1 MTAII
6 MGNRL
11 KKLILCMT
19 VVLSVAVFNL
29 FQVTAV
35 DVNKKCSLT
44 LNQCLSGLNVHLY
57 RVANITETGSYQYT
71 EEFKDAENTTI
82 DLNKLETSE
91 DLKNAAIT
99 LKGYTAGVEGLTKQ
113 ALSSQL
119 CYTNL
124 KTGLYLITADNLEK
138 DNTTYTYLPYLI
150 SLPQGTNYDVSIDF
164 IKYSKNPSHEYKI
177 VKHWV
182 DKGLT
187 HPYKIEVELYEGSTL
202 VKTITLDAENDYAYS
217 WKTEKAMN
225 YSIKEKSVK
234 GYKGIV
240 SSNSNETKTEFIIT
254 NTSIETPGIPVKTG
268 DNTNI
273 NYWITC
279 MAIAGLT
286 LIVLGTIF
294 RRKKIS

>member
-1 MTAII
+1 M
-6 MGNRL
+6 
-11 KKLILCMT
+11 
-19 VVLSVAVFNL
+19 
-29 FQVTAV
+29 
-35 DVNKKCSLT
+35 
-44 LNQCLSGLNVHLY
+44 NVHLY

-202 VKTITLDAENDYAYS
+202 VKTITLDAENNYAYS

-254 NTSIETPGIPVKTG
+254 NTSVETPGTHVKTG

-279 MAIAGLT
+279 MAIAGLI

-294 RRKKIS
+294 RRNKIS

>member
-113 ALSSQL
+113 ASSSQL

-138 DNTTYTYLPYLI
+138 DNATYTYLPYLI

-182 DKGLT
+182 DKGLA
-187 HPYKIEVELYEGSTL
+187 HPEKIEVELYEGSTL
-202 VKTITLDAENDYAYS
+202 VKTITLDAENNYAYS

-254 NTSIETPGIPVKTG
+254 NTSVETPGTHVKTG

-279 MAIAGLT
+279 MAIAGLV
-286 LIVLGTIF
+286 LIVLGIIF

>member
-57 RVANITETGSYQYT
+57 RVASITETGSYQYT
-71 EEFKDAENTTI
+71 EEFKDAENTTV
-82 DLNKLETSE
+82 DLNKLESSE

-99 LKGYTAGVEGLTKQ
+99 LKGYTANVEGLTKQ
-113 ALSSQL
+113 ASSSQL
-119 CYTNL
+119 CCTNL
-124 KTGLYLITADNLEK
+124 QTGLYLITADNLEK

-150 SLPQGTNYDVSIDF
+150 SLPQKTNYDVSIDF

-177 VKHWV
+177 VKHWM

-187 HPYKIEVELYEGSTL
+187 HPDKIEVELYDGSML
-202 VKTITLDAENDYAYS
+202 VKTISLDAANNYAYS

-240 SSNSNETKTEFIIT
+240 SSNSNETKTEYIIT
-254 NTSIETPGIPVKTG
+254 NTSVDTPGTHVKTG

>member
-57 RVANITETGSYQYT
+57 RVASITETGSYQYT
-71 EEFKDAENTTI
+71 EEFKDAENTTV
-82 DLNKLETSE
+82 DLNKLESSE

-99 LKGYTAGVEGLTKQ
+99 LKGYTANVDGLTKQ
-113 ALSSQL
+113 ASSSQL

-124 KTGLYLITADNLEK
+124 QTGLYLIIADNLEK

-150 SLPQGTNYDVSIDF
+150 SLPQKTNYDVSIDF

-177 VKHWV
+177 VKHWM

-187 HPYKIEVELYEGSTL
+187 HPDSIEVELYDGSTL
-202 VKTITLDAENDYAYS
+202 VKTITLDAANNYAYS

-240 SSNSNETKTEFIIT
+240 SSSSNETKTEYIIT
-254 NTSIETPGIPVKTG
+254 NTSVDTPGTHVKTG

-273 NYWITC
+273 NYWIAC
-279 MAIAGLT
+279 MAVAGLI

>member
-57 RVANITETGSYQYT
+57 RVASITETGSYQYT
-71 EEFKDAENTTI
+71 EEFKDAENTTV
-82 DLNKLETSE
+82 DLNKLESSE

-113 ALSSQL
+113 APSSQL

-124 KTGLYLITADNLEK
+124 QTGLYLIIADNLEK

-150 SLPQGTNYDVSIDF
+150 SLPQKTNYDVSIDF

-177 VKHWV
+177 VKHWM

-187 HPYKIEVELYEGSTL
+187 HPDSIEVELYDGSTL
-202 VKTITLDAENDYAYS
+202 VKTITLDAANNYAYS

-240 SSNSNETKTEFIIT
+240 SSNSNETKTEYIIT
-254 NTSIETPGIPVKTG
+254 NTSVDTPGTHVKTG

-279 MAIAGLT
+279 MAIAGLI